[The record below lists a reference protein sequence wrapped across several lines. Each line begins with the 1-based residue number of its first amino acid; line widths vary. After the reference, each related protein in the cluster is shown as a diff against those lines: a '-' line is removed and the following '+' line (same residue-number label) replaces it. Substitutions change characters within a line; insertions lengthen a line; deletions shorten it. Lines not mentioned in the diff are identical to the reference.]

1 VGNTVADWV
10 TFLTT
15 NPGLTTTTPK
25 PVTLG
30 GFSGQQ
36 LDVRV
41 AKTWTA
47 RCPNSIAPAVMLI
60 TDSGTV
66 PTRVRWIDDQTT
78 RFRILDVAGE
88 TVILYLESGNEAGA
102 LDARDGELKS
112 VIDTF
117 TFTP

>member
-1 VGNTVADWV
+1 
-10 TFLTT
+10 
-15 NPGLTTTTPK
+15 
-25 PVTLG
+25 
-30 GFSGQQ
+30 
-36 LDVRV
+36 
-41 AKTWTA
+41 
-47 RCPNSIAPAVMLI
+47 MLI